1 MISTGLL
8 LVVGASG
15 FIGEHIFR
23 NSKQYYSE
31 VVGTYNS
38 NQSNEALFPLDL
50 SEFYSAKLQFLEA
63 RNETPQHA
71 IVCSC
76 ISQIDLCLQDSQRS
90 ALINVENT
98 IRLMDHL
105 HCRGFRI
112 GFLSTDQVFSDRE
125 HPYTESDVRSPIN
138 LYGMQKSLVE
148 NYIIENYDNYSIFRL
163 SKVVAPYRHRMNL
176 FTQWEEL
183 IRNNSD
189 IVTIGEQILCP
200 TSVGDVSRVI
210 LESLNNNIHG
220 IVHISAE
227 PISRTEM
234 AEKFV
239 KRFPEYSGHVR
250 ERRLEEFDFL
260 DARSLQ
266 VVLDS
271 SMIQSELNTFF
282 LDSDR
287 IIDQYFNAA
296 RTG

>member
-1 MISTGLL
+1 M
-8 LVVGASG
+8 
-15 FIGEHIFR
+15 
-23 NSKQYYSE
+23 
-31 VVGTYNS
+31 VGTYNS

-148 NYIIENYDNYSIFRL
+148 NYIIENYDCYSIFRL

-189 IVTIGEQILCP
+189 IATISEQILCP
-200 TSVGDVSRVI
+200 TSVVDVSRVI

-260 DARSLQ
+260 DARSIQ